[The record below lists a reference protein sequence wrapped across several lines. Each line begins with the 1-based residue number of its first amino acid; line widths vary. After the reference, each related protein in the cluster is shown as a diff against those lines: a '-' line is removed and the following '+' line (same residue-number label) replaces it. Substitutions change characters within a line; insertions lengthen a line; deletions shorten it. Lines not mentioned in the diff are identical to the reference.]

1 MSSNYICF
9 SVIPSLCYCYFI
21 SAKIPKGIPRLIS
34 LLPIFYLFTIL
45 PLYFS
50 SAFLTAI
57 TTFSITWL
65 AIFKLVLFAFDQGP
79 LIHNA
84 SNQKIISL
92 PVFIS
97 IAALPLRTTFTPNPN
112 RKNPMSSALQLV
124 IFAVLMEIVLHHKSE
139 IHPKLVLIFYSV
151 MIFLMID
158 ILISLSSL
166 IVKNFLCLDIEI
178 ESPSDEPYFSTSLQD
193 FWGRRWNLTVT
204 HTLRFT
210 VYNPVRL
217 VLLNVIGRKWAQ
229 HSASLATF
237 LVSGLMHELIFYYV
251 NNGARPSGE
260 ITGFFM
266 LHGLCLMVEIEV
278 KKALKDTLRLPGL
291 VSGPLAVGFVVV
303 TALRLFFPPII
314 RNGVDESILEEVGF
328 CFDFLKDKMLQ
339 FVIFDK
345 ICNFGY

>member
-9 SVIPSLCYCYFI
+9 SVIPSLSYCYFF

-79 LIHNA
+79 LINNA
-84 SNQKIISL
+84 PNPKIISL

-97 IAALPLRTTFTPNPN
+97 IAALPLRTTFTPNQN
-112 RKNPMSSALQLV
+112 RKNPMNSAVQLV
-124 IFAVLMEIVLHHKSE
+124 IFAVIMEIILHHKNE

-158 ILISLSSL
+158 ILIALSSL
-166 IVKNFLCLDIEI
+166 VVKNFLCLDIEI
-178 ESPSDEPYFSTSLQD
+178 ESPSNEPYFSTSLQD

-251 NNGARPSGE
+251 NNGVRPSGE
-260 ITGFFM
+260 ITGFFV

-278 KKALKDTLRLPGL
+278 KKALKDTLQLPGL
-291 VSGPLAVGFVVV
+291 VSGLLTVGFVVV
-303 TALRLFFPPII
+303 TAFGLFFPPII
-314 RNGVDESILEEVGF
+314 RSGVDESILEEVGF